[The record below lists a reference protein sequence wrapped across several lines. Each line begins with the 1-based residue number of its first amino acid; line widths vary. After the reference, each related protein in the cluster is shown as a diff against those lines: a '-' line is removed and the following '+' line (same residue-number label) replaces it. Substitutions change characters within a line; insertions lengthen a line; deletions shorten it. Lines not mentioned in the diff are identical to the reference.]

1 MSNKTHQAFE
11 FSSILLNQT
20 PCYVLSSE
28 TFFHIKLD
36 RPIIGSLFDLLDDFQ
51 GTKSHCGK
59 TEKIT
64 LTENIFREINSSGTS
79 FVKTLLSRIFVEKV

>member
-11 FSSILLNQT
+11 FFEYFAQQT

-64 LTENIFREINSSGTS
+64 LTENIFREINS
-79 FVKTLLSRIFVEKV
+79 FVSSLLKTLL